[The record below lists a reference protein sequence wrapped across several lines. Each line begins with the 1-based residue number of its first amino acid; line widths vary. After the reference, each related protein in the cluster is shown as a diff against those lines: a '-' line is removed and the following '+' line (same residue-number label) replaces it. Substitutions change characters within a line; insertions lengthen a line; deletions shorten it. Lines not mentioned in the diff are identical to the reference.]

1 VCTNPVSSQSKELKA
16 PRRDCSPVMAR
27 VSAIRTSRRRNPI
40 VKPSHDGI
48 EHDPKQSV
56 HEDREIIERE

>member
-1 VCTNPVSSQSKELKA
+1 
-16 PRRDCSPVMAR
+16 MAR

-48 EHDPKQSV
+48 EHDPV